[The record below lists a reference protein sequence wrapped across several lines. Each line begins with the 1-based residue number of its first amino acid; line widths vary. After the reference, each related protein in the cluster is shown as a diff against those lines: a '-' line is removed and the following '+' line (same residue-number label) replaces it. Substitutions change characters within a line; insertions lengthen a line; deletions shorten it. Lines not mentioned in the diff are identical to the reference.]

1 MTKNKHIL
9 SLLTI
14 LIFSLFAIASTE
26 SEDEIEDEISDIEP
40 DITVNATVLSAEYQ
54 ENEIAAD
61 EKYKGKI
68 LLVSGTID
76 DIGKDLMDSIYV
88 SLSDGEEFSFSGVQC
103 FFSDSQ
109 TSVAA
114 KLKKGQT
121 ITIKGKCDGLMGNV
135 LLNGCTV
142 Q

>member
-76 DIGKDLMDSIYV
+76 DMVKILWIQFMSPFLTVKNFHFQAYNV
-88 SLSDGEEFSFSGVQC
+88 FSLIANFC
-103 FFSDSQ
+103 
-109 TSVAA
+109 AA